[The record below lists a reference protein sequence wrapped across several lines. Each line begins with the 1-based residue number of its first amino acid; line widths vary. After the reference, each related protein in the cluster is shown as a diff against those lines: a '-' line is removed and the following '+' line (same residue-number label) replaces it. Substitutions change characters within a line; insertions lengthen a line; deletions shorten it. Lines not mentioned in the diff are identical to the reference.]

1 MFRIWEAWRQGFLM
15 VSDNLRAMLT
25 FISQMELLSSPYIM
39 IPLISKL
46 WKPFEGVFRE
56 EPGEAVC
63 YFNDKSY
70 KTGNYVKSGTSIL
83 KCVYGIWVP
92 AGSSDPDNP

>member
-1 MFRIWEAWRQGFLM
+1 MTNTHPQDVGAPDPELKTSPIAEENSEETEDLRQ
-15 VSDNLRAMLT
+15 
-25 FISQMELLSSPYIM
+25 
-39 IPLISKL
+39 
-46 WKPFEGVFRE
+46 E

-70 KTGNYVKSGTSIL
+70 KTGDYVKSGTSIL

>member
-1 MFRIWEAWRQGFLM
+1 MTEPTHPEDVGPPDPELKTSPIADEFDEETDVIRQ
-15 VSDNLRAMLT
+15 
-25 FISQMELLSSPYIM
+25 
-39 IPLISKL
+39 
-46 WKPFEGVFRE
+46 E

-63 YFNDKSY
+63 YFNNKSY

-92 AGSSDPDNP
+92 AGPSDHDNP